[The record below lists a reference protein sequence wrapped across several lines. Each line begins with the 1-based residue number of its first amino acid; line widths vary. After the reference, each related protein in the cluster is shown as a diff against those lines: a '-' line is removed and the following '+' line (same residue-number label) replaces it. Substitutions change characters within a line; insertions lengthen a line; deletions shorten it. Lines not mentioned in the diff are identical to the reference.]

1 MSNFYMK
8 QKEINLDS
16 VEIFPSPN
24 GTLIIRTLGITE
36 HEQTIEI
43 SKEFFCQMIV
53 NKEDILKAIDENN
66 SSFFWE

>member
-43 SKEFFCQMIV
+43 SKEFFVMNQIFRPLSICT
-53 NKEDILKAIDENN
+53 K
-66 SSFFWE
+66 